1 MEHRCSVRKA
11 VEFQLLL
18 YRQGLP
24 VQSALSRDL
33 GLGGMCIQ
41 TGACDWRR
49 NERLEIEILGPGG
62 QPVMKLPAVV
72 VHHSLRGTGVEFDTV
87 SAEQRRTLRSW
98 LYTGKPETETGSPV
112 RAVA

>member
-24 VQSALSRDL
+24 VQNAVSRDL

-49 NERLEIEILGPGG
+49 NERLEIEILGPGC

-72 VHHSLRGTGVEFDTV
+72 VHHSLRGTGVEFDAV
-87 SAEQRRTLRSW
+87 SAEQRRILRAW
-98 LYTGKPETETGSPV
+98 LYTDRPETEAEPAA